1 MGKYLEALKLLY
13 GDDEKSCETLKARTD
28 KTDKRASVSNV
39 SSSSGRFSEIS
50 PENEQELI
58 PFTDHEIAKHKIDQE
73 IHKDDRSFVRQRL
86 IGIYGAKRLELVDQ
100 YLKHFNEGSN
110 SVKETHK
117 KSNAARFKAN
127 TWLREHS
134 IKSKVDRSES

>member
-13 GDDEKSCETLKARTD
+13 DDDKSNETPNPRTD
-28 KTDKRASVSNV
+28 KTDKSKFVSNV
-39 SSSSGRFSEIS
+39 SATFEGNNKFL
-50 PENEQELI
+50 PEYDPEAI
-58 PFTDHEIAKHKIDQE
+58 PFTDHEIAEHKIDQE

-134 IKSKVDRSES
+134 IKSKVDRSRS

>member
-110 SVKETHK
+110 SVEETHK
-117 KSNAARFKAN
+117 KSNAGRFKAN

-134 IKSKVDRSES
+134 IKSKVDRSKS